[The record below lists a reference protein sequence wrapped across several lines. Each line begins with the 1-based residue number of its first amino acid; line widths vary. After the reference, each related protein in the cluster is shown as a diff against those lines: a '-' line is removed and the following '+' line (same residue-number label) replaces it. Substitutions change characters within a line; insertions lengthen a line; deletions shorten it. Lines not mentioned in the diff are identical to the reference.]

1 MNINAIMFTQCV
13 TLTLSLLNG
22 FLELTSKIC
31 WQMLLMIISFV
42 INYFIH
48 LENNLI
54 CVALWVLWIF
64 NQNKKS
70 VERKSKL
77 VDKKWNLRRT

>member
-1 MNINAIMFTQCV
+1 
-13 TLTLSLLNG
+13 
-22 FLELTSKIC
+22 
-31 WQMLLMIISFV
+31 MLLMIISFV